1 MFYIDDY
8 NSKAVTNTPPK
19 KMDAKIELA
28 ETKLEMDSKQ
38 LATFWYLA
46 GVVIAY
52 NFEEVQV
59 LLSKYGYNVS
69 SEQDAT
75 VAISEM
81 LGTAKWPK
89 FVKEFGEIMEET
101 IDDKAM
107 EDLKEM
113 NDESGWVQAL
123 IAAIGAIGSS
133 SLSLA
138 ASSKQQKAAKENA
151 KAQMFSGVSAALAE
165 KQKLEAE
172 KEKTRRE
179 GKRATVWIVVTI
191 IIVFAAI
198 IGIVIYKR
206 RKAKGTGE

>member
-1 MFYIDDY
+1 
-8 NSKAVTNTPPK
+8 
-19 KMDAKIELA
+19 
-28 ETKLEMDSKQ
+28 
-38 LATFWYLA
+38 
-46 GVVIAY
+46 
-52 NFEEVQV
+52 
-59 LLSKYGYNVS
+59 
-69 SEQDAT
+69 
-75 VAISEM
+75 M